1 MRMFLGTEEEKEFI
15 PKFLDFYNSHIYNK
29 NLTEAEEKELVD
41 KFIKDNVS
49 EELWNARQEYLDEVN
64 ELRKEAEA
72 KGQTVLV
79 D

>member
-1 MRMFLGTEEEKEFI
+1 MRMLLETEDEKEYL
-15 PKFLDFYNSHIYNK
+15 KKMLAYNRTLDDNITNEDREKLLDEFAK
-29 NLTEAEEKELVD
+29 NNMSK
-41 KFIKDNVS
+41 
-49 EELWNARQEYLDEVN
+49 ELWNARQEYLDEVN

>member
-1 MRMFLGTEEEKEFI
+1 MRMILGTEEEKEYL
-15 PKFLDFYNSHIYNK
+15 KKMLAYNRTLDYNITHEEREKLLDEFAK
-29 NLTEAEEKELVD
+29 NNMSK
-41 KFIKDNVS
+41 
-49 EELWNARQEYLDEVN
+49 ELWNARQEYLDEVN

>member
-1 MRMFLGTEEEKEFI
+1 MRMILGTEEEKEYL
-15 PKFLDFYNSHIYNK
+15 KKMLDYNRTLDDNITNEEREKLLDEFAKK
-29 NLTEAEEKELVD
+29 NMSK
-41 KFIKDNVS
+41 
-49 EELWNARQEYLDEVN
+49 ELWNARQEYLDEVN

>member
-1 MRMFLGTEEEKEFI
+1 MRMILGTEEEKEYL
-15 PKFLDFYNSHIYNK
+15 KKMLAYNRTLDDNITHEEREKLLDEFAK
-29 NLTEAEEKELVD
+29 NNMSK
-41 KFIKDNVS
+41 
-49 EELWNARQEYLDEVN
+49 ELWNARQEYLDEVN